1 MNKREQQRHD
11 RRNQILNCSLD
22 MIISRGYA
30 ATTIRDIA
38 KKLNISTGLFFN
50 YFESKESVYE
60 ELVKHGM
67 SGPQS
72 VLKIVENSNSSPIE
86 NFEKITSEIFKALKS
101 DSMTAKMFLLM
112 PQAMNSEGVPENIK
126 QIVAKFD
133 PMSPVLPFIV
143 KGQKL
148 GEIKPGNPEAL
159 AVAFWSAIQGIAE
172 CVVLHPEIPMP
183 ESSWIVDILRARPVT
198 SA

>member
-11 RRNQILNCSLD
+11 RREQILNCSLD

-30 ATTIRDIA
+30 AATIRDIA

>member
-1 MNKREQQRHD
+1 MNKREQQRLD

-50 YFESKESVYE
+50 YFDSKESVYE
-60 ELVKHGM
+60 ELVRYGM

-72 VLKIVENSNSSPIE
+72 VLQVLENSSGSPVVC
-86 NFEKITSEIFKALKS
+86 FEQLTAGIFKALKT

-112 PQAMNSEGVPENIK
+112 PQAINSEGVPQNIK
-126 QIVAKFD
+126 QIVDKFD
-133 PMSPVLPFIV
+133 PMSPVLPFIL
-143 KGQKL
+143 KGQEL

-159 AVAFWSAIQGIAE
+159 ALAYWSAIQGIAE
-172 CVVLHPEIPMP
+172 CVVLHPQIPMP
-183 ESSWIVDILRARPVT
+183 ESSWIVDILRAKPDDKK
-198 SA
+198 